1 MYYFLNNRLDS
12 NSSGIEHAEV
22 KRLKLFKQKGVKAKL
37 AMRDY
42 NRFAH
47 RNLPLYGLN
56 DDDYVNM
63 YDFFAGTVNYP
74 QQKMTIDELPI
85 PESDQI
91 KKVDNGYEVYDGNRK
106 NNVNYFV

>member
-74 QQKMTIDELPI
+74 QQKMTIDSYQFPNLI
-85 PESDQI
+85 RLKRLIMAMKYMMVIAKQC
-91 KKVDNGYEVYDGNRK
+91 
-106 NNVNYFV
+106 